1 MDMNQLEPKNFSLIV
16 REPFQ
21 SPTASM
27 TLTEF
32 TQKFSDVNNWEAVN
46 AIAGA
51 ENNTLGSSGWVTI
64 NENLTNDPGM
74 IKLIRLLNSYAV
86 SLNGLTLG
94 LANRIK
100 SVIRESQS
108 FAQLI
113 DSEDLA
119 FCIYTFLHHLNETLK
134 KESVSSLIFVETLM
148 DIIDAKYDLSDKW
161 TIVHITEPVNKV
173 FVILYYC
180 SSLISFV
187 RFRAAKRNKV

>member
-1 MDMNQLEPKNFSLIV
+1 MDMNQLEPKNYSLIV
-16 REPFQ
+16 GEPYQ
-21 SPTASM
+21 APTASM

-32 TQKFSDVNNWEAVN
+32 TQKFSYVNNWKADS

-51 ENNTLGSSGWVTI
+51 EDNALGSSGWVPI

-74 IKLIRLLNSYAV
+74 GKLIRLLNSYAG

-100 SVIRESQS
+100 SVIRKSQS
-108 FAQLI
+108 FVQLI

-134 KESVSSLIFVETLM
+134 KESVSSLIFVESLM
-148 DIIDAKYDLSDKW
+148 DIIDAKYDISDKW

-173 FVILYYC
+173 FIILDYC
-180 SSLISFV
+180 S
-187 RFRAAKRNKV
+187 